1 MSLVLLG
8 FRPMSSKPTQLTVLT
23 PQLRRRN
30 ILLAV
35 GLLVFAFTL
44 AVTVFV
50 WRYSHHQP
58 AIPQGGSYGQTY
70 HVQH

>member
-1 MSLVLLG
+1 
-8 FRPMSSKPTQLTVLT
+8 MSSKPTQRLTVLT

-30 ILLAV
+30 IMLAI

-44 AVTVFV
+44 ATTVFI

-70 HVQH
+70 NIQN

>member
-1 MSLVLLG
+1 MN
-8 FRPMSSKPTQLTVLT
+8 SKPTHLTVLT

-35 GLLVFAFTL
+35 GLVVFAL
-44 AVTVFV
+44 SVAISVFV

-58 AIPQGGSYGQTY
+58 AIPQGGSYGQSY
-70 HVQH
+70 SIQR

>member
-1 MSLVLLG
+1 MS
-8 FRPMSSKPTQLTVLT
+8 RKPTQTTVLT

-30 ILLAV
+30 IMLAV
-35 GLLVFAFTL
+35 ALLVFAFSL
-44 AVTVFV
+44 AATVFV

-70 HVQH
+70 NIQK

>member
-1 MSLVLLG
+1 MS
-8 FRPMSSKPTQLTVLT
+8 RKPTQTTVLT

-35 GLLVFAFTL
+35 GLLVFAFSL
-44 AVTVFV
+44 ATTVFV

-70 HVQH
+70 NIQN